1 MQVKQSVLPFLGL
14 VTLGG
19 GNSQGWMVKS
29 EGQVERLGRE
39 GAGRREMHL
48 EVSRFRYRGCVHC
61 RERLKFILCEAGLCG
76 QGQG

>member
-39 GAGRREMHL
+39 GAGRWEIHS
-48 EVSRFRYRGCVHC
+48 EVSRFRYSGCVHC
-61 RERLKFILCEAGLCG
+61 REQLRFILCEAGLCG
-76 QGQG
+76 QGHG